1 MALNY
6 SKQNKMKDAYETM
19 VRYDLVKEKIY
30 GEESSR
36 KIAQM
41 EIALDLQE
49 KEKELEALKIK
60 EQVKSLELKHTRTA
74 IIAIVLGA
82 MVLFSII
89 NLFFFQKKRR

>member
-1 MALNY
+1 
-6 SKQNKMKDAYETM
+6 
-19 VRYDLVKEKIY
+19 
-30 GEESSR
+30 
-36 KIAQM
+36 M